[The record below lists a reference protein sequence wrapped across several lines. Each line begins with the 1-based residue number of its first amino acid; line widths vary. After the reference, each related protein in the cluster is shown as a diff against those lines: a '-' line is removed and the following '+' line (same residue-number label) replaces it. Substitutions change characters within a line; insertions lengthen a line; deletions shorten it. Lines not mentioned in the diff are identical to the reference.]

1 LSAAAGRWGPGLRGL
16 DGNDVAILWNLI
28 HNCTRYTFDNAA
40 VFWFPTD
47 WSKRDTGPT
56 FATTFS
62 S

>member
-1 LSAAAGRWGPGLRGL
+1 
-16 DGNDVAILWNLI
+16 VAILWNLI

>member
-1 LSAAAGRWGPGLRGL
+1 MSAAAVGTRPSWA